1 MGTVGTGPAQQG
13 KWNVEFMQLCMG
25 LHHTLLTMVRD
36 QN

>member
-1 MGTVGTGPAQQG
+1 MGTGPAQGG
-13 KWNVEFMQLCMG
+13 KWIVGFMELSMG